1 MLYYNSIM
9 FRFYL
14 KLNKKSIVAWAIM
27 FAVQFI
33 WISDVLAKIPNDP
46 KFSVQKDFYS
56 QIGAPLAWDFATG
69 SEKVVVA
76 IIDVGVDITHV
87 DLKDN
92 IWKNNKEISG
102 NNIDDDN
109 NGYIDDINGWN
120 FVENNNDPSIP
131 VIKAADDS
139 GAVNHGT
146 LMAGLIGGKGDNN
159 ILGAGLNWNVKIM
172 ALRAIDNEGGGALSD
187 VARAVNYAVKNG
199 ADIISLSFVGFTT
212 DPDLTNAL
220 YQAYQKGVLV
230 VAASGNNG
238 TDNTGSANL
247 TKVKQFPICLD
258 HDYVENWV
266 LGVASVGLQDKLS
279 DFADYGSCI
288 DITAPGEMIFSTQ
301 KLAPEY
307 GYTHD
312 FNGPWFG
319 TSFSAPLVAGS
330 AALVK
335 SVRPDWGAKEIIDVL
350 LRSADDIDSLNP
362 GFAGQIGYGR
372 LNVAKAVAM
381 AMDSKKVIAPTAI
394 MTTKLV
400 KTGKSYSVQVLENSK
415 IVRSFP
421 LINFSANLSKWNVS
435 RNLFV
440 YARLSKNQVVV
451 DVWDLLGNKKLN
463 SLVLPGIKALSG
475 VQIEKLWG
483 DSPNAVLSVK
493 TSAGNQKIIVDIP
506 SRSWKMEE

>member
-1 MLYYNSIM
+1 M

-14 KLNKKSIVAWAIM
+14 KLNKKSIVVWAVM
-27 FAVQFI
+27 LAAHFI
-33 WISDVLAKIPNDP
+33 WTGVVLAKIPDDP
-46 KFSVQKDFYS
+46 KFSFQEDFYN
-56 QIGAPLAWDFATG
+56 QIGAPLAWDFTTG

-76 IIDVGVDITHV
+76 VIDVGVDISHT

-92 IWKNNKEISG
+92 IWKNNKEIAG
-102 NNIDDDN
+102 NNIDDDS
-109 NGYIDDINGWN
+109 NGYIDDVNGWN
-120 FVENNNDPSIP
+120 FVENNNDPSVS

-146 LMAGLIGGKGDNN
+146 LMAGLIGGKGNNN
-159 ILGAGLNWNVKIM
+159 ILGTGLNWNVKIM
-172 ALRAIDNEGGGALSD
+172 ALRAIDNEGGGVLSD

-230 VAASGNNG
+230 VAASGNSG
-238 TDNTGSANL
+238 TDNTGNANL

-258 HDYVENWV
+258 HDYLENWV
-266 LGVASVGLQDKLS
+266 LGVASVGLGDKLS
-279 DFADYGSCI
+279 DFADYGSCV
-288 DITAPGEMIFSTQ
+288 DITAPGELIFSTQ

-381 AMDSKKVIAPTAI
+381 AINSKKAAAPAAPITAR
-394 MTTKLV
+394 LV
-400 KTGKSYSVQVLENSK
+400 KTGKSHSVQVLRGSTV
-415 IVRSFP
+415 VRAFP
-421 LINFSANLSKWNVS
+421 LVNFSATLSQWNVS
-435 RNLFV
+435 QNLFV

-451 DVWDLLGNKKLN
+451 DAWDLSGNKKLN
-463 SLVLPGIKALSG
+463 NFIVPGIKALSG

-483 DSPNAVLSVK
+483 DSPNAVISVK
-493 TSAGNQKIIVDIP
+493 TNTGNQKIIIDIP
-506 SRSWKMEE
+506 SRSWKAE

>member
-1 MLYYNSIM
+1 MYAILYPIM

-14 KLNKKSIVAWAIM
+14 KLNKKSIVAWAIIM
-27 FAVQFI
+27 MVHFI
-33 WISDVLAKIPNDP
+33 WTSDVLAKMPNDP
-46 KFSVQKDFYS
+46 KFSFQKDFYS
-56 QIGAPLAWDFATG
+56 QIGAPLAWDFTTG
-69 SEKVVVA
+69 SPKVVVA
-76 IIDVGVDITHV
+76 VIDVGVDINHV

-92 IWKNNKEISG
+92 IWKNSKEIAG

-120 FVENNNDPSIP
+120 FVENNNDPSIS
-131 VIKAADDS
+131 VIKTADDS

-159 ILGAGLNWNVKIM
+159 ILGAGLNWNVKVM
-172 ALRAIDNEGGGALSD
+172 ALRAIDNEGGGVLSD

-279 DFADYGSCI
+279 DFADYGSCV
-288 DITAPGEMIFSTQ
+288 DITAPGELIFSTQ

-372 LNVAKAVAM
+372 LNVAKAVTM
-381 AMDSKKVIAPTAI
+381 AIDSKKTIVPAVTI
-394 MTTKLV
+394 TTKLV
-400 KTGKSYSVQVLENSK
+400 KIGKSYSVQVLGDGK
-415 IVRSFP
+415 VIRSFP
-421 LINFSANLSKWNVS
+421 LVNFSTSLSKWSVS
-435 RNLFV
+435 QNLLV
-440 YARLSKNQVVV
+440 YARLGKNQVIV
-451 DVWDLLGNKKLN
+451 DVWDLSGNKKLN
-463 SLVLPGIKALSG
+463 NLILPGVKVLSG
-475 VQIEKLWG
+475 VQIEKIWG
-483 DSPNAVLSVK
+483 DSPNAILSVK
-493 TSAGNQKIIVDIP
+493 TGSGNQKIIIDIP
-506 SRSWKMEE
+506 SRSWKAE